1 MRPTLGVAFLL
12 LGVALLLPSCARFD
26 FFKRRESTPT
36 AAAGPRV
43 GTPAPEIDAEEF
55 NGNRVKLTD
64 YRGKVVV
71 VVFWYAGCPPC
82 RAMIPHERELAD
94 RYRDKP
100 FTLLGVY
107 SDVDYA
113 KASEIIA
120 AQHMTW
126 PIVKSG
132 SGSDAITN
140 RYSVKCFPSI
150 FVIDAA
156 GVVRY
161 ASVGG
166 GQGFDSVVADLLAEM
181 DAKR

>member
-1 MRPTLGVAFLL
+1 M
-12 LGVALLLPSCARFD
+12 
-26 FFKRRESTPT
+26 
-36 AAAGPRV
+36 
-43 GTPAPEIDAEEF
+43 PAPEIDAEDF
-55 NGNRVKLTD
+55 DGKQVKLSD

-82 RAMIPHERELAD
+82 RAMIPHERDLAE

-113 KASEIIA
+113 NASKIIA
-120 AQHMTW
+120 TQHMTW

-132 SGSDAITN
+132 TGPDSITN
-140 RYSVKCFPSI
+140 RYSVKAFPSI
-150 FVIDAA
+150 FVIDAT

-161 ASVGG
+161 AGVGSSHC
-166 GQGFDSVVADLLAEM
+166 FDSVVADLLAEV